1 MEKALATMNKNAN
14 IVTVTKDI
22 TKNRRPQNMSRYK
35 RQNMIVPDTIHTEP
49 VAIIGCGA
57 IGRQVILQLASMGV
71 TKFALYDF
79 DQVDETN
86 ICTQGYKECQ
96 MGEKKVL
103 VMQDAVHEINSE
115 AEVGAMC
122 VKFTEHSL
130 PFLAKVQKRFKWE
143 KPIKT
148 IFCCVDSI
156 TARERIFE
164 AVKEDCEF
172 FVDGRMTAES
182 LRVLT
187 VTDDKEYYPT
197 TIFPQEEAQG
207 GQCTA
212 KSTIYCANIAAGMMC
227 SQYTKHLRSFALSQ
241 DLLFNILGEVLETV

>member
-1 MEKALATMNKNAN
+1 
-14 IVTVTKDI
+14 
-22 TKNRRPQNMSRYK
+22 MSRYK

-49 VAIIGCGA
+49 VAVIGCGA

-86 ICTQGYKECQ
+86 ICTQGY
-96 MGEKKVL
+96 GERHLVLKKVL
-103 VMQDAVHEINSE
+103 VMSGEIENINSE
-115 AEVGAMC
+115 ARVGAMC
-122 VKFTEHSL
+122 VKFTETSAS
-130 PFLAKVQKRFKWE
+130 FLTKVQKRYKWQQ
-143 KPIKT
+143 PIQT

-164 AVKEDCEF
+164 AVKDDCKF

-187 VTDDKEYYPT
+187 VTEDKEYYPT
-197 TIFPQEEAQG
+197 TIFPQEEAMG
-207 GQCTA
+207 GTCTA
-212 KSTIYCANIAAGMMC
+212 KSTIYCANIAAGLMC
-227 SQYTKHLRSFALSQ
+227 SQYTKYLRDFPLTQ
-241 DLLFNILGEVLETV
+241 DFLFNIFGEVLETV